1 MLNEIQKKQFTAR
14 AKEETQKL
22 LKDLN
27 ITKLQSDNIGKL
39 QDELDTRVA
48 GLVSAEECENQKIDE
63 ELLKIYD
70 LLIDII
76 IDNEKDLPFLNN
88 LFLK

>member
-1 MLNEIQKKQFTAR
+1 MLNEIQKNQFTAR
-14 AKEETQKL
+14 AKAEAEKL
-22 LKDLN
+22 LNELD
-27 ITKLQSDNIGKL
+27 IQELQSENIGKL

-63 ELLKIYD
+63 ELLQIYD

-76 IDNEKDLPFLNN
+76 IDNENDLPFLND